1 MALAC
6 CLTLLPFFYVQ
17 IDAFKLL
24 SNFCKRCRDIWGSV
38 RHSPSAIFK
47 RHSKEHNKGR
57 HVGFIKPSECRMA
70 GEHIALLRLLRLKDA
85 LRSTIASKE
94 FIDLKLFRSE
104 AAILASDAFW
114 KYLFVMCRALYAPM
128 RILRLADQKTPAMDK
143 LYYYVLQTDKQLPKW
158 MKIAEDHGYELL
170 TDPVLEVMRGDSFTR
185 IDPII
190 DVSVDDDDDGDD
202 EDDDDDEDDED
213 EDDNEDAGQESGGI
227 MSDTSDGVLDVET
240 QNNGYVLICITL
252 FFRSCCRVL
261 SH

>member
-1 MALAC
+1 MTC

-47 RHSKEHNKGR
+47 KHSKEHNKGK

-114 KYLFVMCRALYAPM
+114 KYLFVMCHAFYAPM
-128 RILRLADQKTPAMDK
+128 RILQLADPKTPAMDK

-170 TDPVLEVMRGDSFTR
+170 TDPVLEVMRGDSFAR

-190 DVSVDDDDDGDD
+190 DVSVDDDNEDDDNDGDD
-202 EDDDDDEDDED
+202 EDDDDDDD
-213 EDDNEDAGQESGGI
+213 EDAGQESGGI
-227 MSDTSDGVLDVET
+227 VSDAADGVEDVET
-240 QNNGYVLICITL
+240 QNNG
-252 FFRSCCRVL
+252 
-261 SH
+261 